1 MFPYQICVEYNYF
14 RPNRHHNIVMVTYL
28 WIAMRSYFIN
38 CNRQSHLF
46 IWLGIWGTMERF
58 LMPSRHS
65 RMISLSLSLSL
76 SLISSVFSTLQ
87 APSPLVWFLLKWWK
101 QIPKKYLLRTTL
113 AMSKKDVKV
122 VSVLHLSYFM
132 MQQKDSTFMAIWQ

>member
-1 MFPYQICVEYNYF
+1 MGHYGEVSDAIKALKNDF
-14 RPNRHHNIVMVTYL
+14 
-28 WIAMRSYFIN
+28 
-38 CNRQSHLF
+38 
-46 IWLGIWGTMERF
+46 
-58 LMPSRHS
+58 
-65 RMISLSLSLSL
+65 SL

-101 QIPKKYLLRTTL
+101 QIPKEYLLRTTL

-132 MQQKDSTFMAIWQ
+132 MQQKDRTFIAIWQ